1 MIRSVDLS
9 KAVKAGAAGALA
21 MEALSYALRLAGI
34 RSVDLARE
42 LGSVL
47 VPMDHGVGW
56 AGGLVA
62 HVGVGIAWALFYA
75 YFVWGRLKWPPVLQ
89 GLAFSA
95 VPAILAIL
103 FVYPQLKLMQA
114 HEEIA
119 TLQWRDLTEQSLP
132 VLIGIVAMHAIY
144 GVVVGLI
151 YRRPVGYPVGRSP
164 SGLSKPRDFKRAP
177 DRGRGN
183 RHGFLFA
190 TGIECSY
197 PTIDDGRWRRDEMQ
211 ATLHYRH
218 WQRDFDLCREIGI
231 THLRYG
237 PPLHLTFLGPG
248 KYDWSWVDEPMAEL
262 AKFGPEPIVDLC
274 HFGVPDWLGNLQNP
288 ELGQA
293 MAEFAGAFAERFPWV
308 RFYTPVNEM
317 YVCTRMSALDGNWNE
332 QERDDKAFVT
342 AVCNL
347 ASASVRMM
355 DAILERRPDAIFIN
369 SESSD
374 FTQPCCPDPDIQHRA
389 DLENERRFLPLD
401 LIFAHELGDMMKDYV
416 RDNGMKDEELDF
428 FAKRKVPRRSV
439 LGIDYYEWNERL
451 IDTRGRVEA
460 LGELFGW
467 YVIAKQYY
475 DRYRRPMMHTETN
488 RMDASDAPR
497 WLWRQWHNVQL
508 MRKSGIPLVGFT
520 WYSLTDQIDWNIAL
534 TKAIGLVFPVGL
546 VDLNRDVRTVGL
558 AYKQLIDM
566 YADVPEFLDCRDL
579 AEIMR

>member
-9 KAVKAGAAGALA
+9 KAIKAGAAGALA
-21 MEALSYALRLAGI
+21 MEIVSFALRLAGFP
-34 RSVDLARE
+34 SVDLAAD

-56 AGGLVA
+56 AGGLAA
-62 HVGVGIAWALFYA
+62 HLAVGVAWAVFYA
-75 YFVWGRLKWPPVLQ
+75 YFAWGRLKWPPVLQ

-95 VPAILAIL
+95 VPALLAIL

-114 HEEIA
+114 SGDVA
-119 TLQWRDLTEQSLP
+119 SLRLSDWSRLSP
-132 VLIGIVAMHAIY
+132 AALASIVAMHAVF
-144 GVVVGLI
+144 GLVVGMI
-151 YRRPVGYPVGRSP
+151 YRRPVGYRAGHKPA
-164 SGLSKPRDFKRAP
+164 GLAKPRDFHRAS

-190 TGIECSY
+190 TGIEGSY
-197 PTIDDGRWRRDEMQ
+197 PTIDRGRWRRDEMQ
-211 ATLHYRH
+211 STLHYRH
-218 WQRDFDLCREIGI
+218 WQKDFDLCRRIGI

-237 PPLHLTFLGPG
+237 PPLHLTFTGRG
-248 KYDWSWVDEPMAEL
+248 KYDWSWIDEPMAEL
-262 AKFGPEPIVDLC
+262 ERYGPEPIVDLC

-288 ELGQA
+288 ELGSA

-317 YVCTRMSALDGNWNE
+317 YVCTRMSALDANWNE
-332 QERDDKAFVT
+332 QKHDDKAFVT

-347 ASASVRMM
+347 ATASIGMM
-355 DAILERRPDAIFIN
+355 DAILKRRPDAVFIN

-374 FTQPCCPDPDIQHRA
+374 FTQPCCPDPEIQNRA
-389 DLENERRFLPLD
+389 NLENERRFLPLD
-401 LIFAHELGDMMKDYV
+401 LIFAHELSDFMKDYV
-416 RDNGMKDEELDF
+416 RDNGMTDEQLDR

-451 IDTRGRVEA
+451 IDTQGRVQA

-488 RMDASDAPR
+488 RMDAADAPR

-508 MRKSGIPLVGFT
+508 MRRSGIPLVGFT
-520 WYSLTDQIDWNIAL
+520 WYSLTDQIDWNIGL
-534 TKAIGLVFPVGL
+534 SKAVGLVFPVGL
-546 VDLNRDVRTVGL
+546 FDLNRDVRTVGL
-558 AYKQLIDM
+558 AYKQLIGM
-566 YADVPEFLDCRDL
+566 YADVPEFRECGDVVDL
-579 AEIMR
+579 LG

>member
-1 MIRSVDLS
+1 LIRSVDLS
-9 KAVKAGAAGALA
+9 KAVKAGVAGAAA
-21 MEALSYALRLAGI
+21 MELLSYAFRLAGI
-34 RSVDLARE
+34 RTVDLARE

-47 VPMDHGVGW
+47 VPADHAIGW

-62 HVGVGIAWALFYA
+62 HLGVGIAWALFYA
-75 YFVWGRLKWPPVLQ
+75 YFAWGRLKWPPVLQ

-95 VPAILAIL
+95 IPAILAIF
-103 FVYPQLKLMQA
+103 FVYPQLKLMEAGSDIVTLRWTVLA
-114 HEEIA
+114 H
-119 TLQWRDLTEQSLP
+119 LSLP
-132 VLIGIVAMHAIY
+132 PLFSIVVMHAIY
-144 GVVVGLI
+144 GVVVGLL
-151 YRRPVGYPVGRSP
+151 YTRPVGYPAGH
-164 SGLSKPRDFKRAP
+164 KPKRIARTRDFERAP
-177 DRGRGN
+177 DCRRGN
-183 RHGFLFA
+183 KHGFLFA

-197 PTIDDGRWRRDEMQ
+197 PTIDNGRWRRDELES
-211 ATLHYRH
+211 TFHYRH
-218 WQRDFDLCREIGI
+218 WQKDFDLCRKIGI

-237 PPLHLTFLGPG
+237 PPLHLVFTGPG
-248 KYDWSWVDEPMAEL
+248 TYDWSWLDEPMAEL
-262 AKFGPEPIVDLC
+262 EEFGPEPIVDLC

-288 ELGQA
+288 ELGPA

-317 YVCTRMSALDGNWNE
+317 YVCTRISALDGNWNE
-332 QERDDKAFVT
+332 QRHDDRSFVT

-347 ASASVRMM
+347 ADASVRIM
-355 DAILERRPDAIFIN
+355 DALLERRPDAIFIN

-374 FTQPCCPDPDIQHRA
+374 FTQPCCPDPEIQRRA

-401 LIFAHELGDMMKDYV
+401 LIFAHELGDLMKNYV
-416 RDNGMKDEELDF
+416 RDNGMSDEQLAR

-451 IDTRGRVEA
+451 IDTQGRVQT

-467 YVIAKQYY
+467 FVIAKQYY

-488 RMDASDAPR
+488 RMDAADAPR

-520 WYSLTDQIDWNIAL
+520 WYSLADQIDWNIAL

-546 VDLNRDVRTVGL
+546 FDLNRDVRTVGL

-566 YADVPEFLDCRDL
+566 YADVPEFRECRDL
-579 AEIMR
+579 MELMH